1 MTSPLRLA
9 YIACI
14 AFVGVACS
22 SGPPMSDAEQQIRNV
37 RERFNRAIAERDV
50 STIEGVIGPDYHSL
64 SSLNNHTHGL
74 LESRDGWSALFA
86 RDTVESYVRTTR
98 ELRVNEEWGHAE
110 ELGDWEG
117 RRSQD
122 AGGARVFGAYAAKW
136 IRHDSTWTLQSE
148 VFTLLGCE
156 GASAA
161 CAPPSEEY

>member
-1 MTSPLRLA
+1 MTSPHRLA
-9 YIACI
+9 YIALT
-14 AFVGVACS
+14 ALVGIACS
-22 SGPPMSDAEQQIRNV
+22 SEPAPSVAEQKIRDA
-37 RERFNRAIAERDV
+37 RERFNRAIAERDM
-50 STIEGVIGPDYHSL
+50 SAIESVLGADYHSL
-64 SSLNNHTHGL
+64 SSLNNHTHGPL
-74 LESRDGWSALFA
+74 KSRDGWSALFA
-86 RDTVESYVRTTR
+86 RDTSESYVRTTR

-122 AGGARVFGAYAAKW
+122 AGGVRVFGTYAAKW
-136 IRHDSTWTLQSE
+136 IRSNSTWTLQSE